1 MAKREV
7 TDEEILLRMAQLGNT
22 ALAELELRGLD
33 VRGDTPQETARKL
46 KRLKRKLRSGEVISI
61 HRPSEPE

>member
-7 TDEEILLRMAQLGNT
+7 TDEEILLRMAKLANT
-22 ALAELELRGLD
+22 ALAELERRGFD

-46 KRLKRKLRSGEVISI
+46 KRLKRKLRSE
-61 HRPSEPE
+61 PSEPK